1 MTPFSGTIV
10 FIPDAATVA
19 AKWAA
24 RSSAASQDY
33 VTGAQ
38 QTTKDPTA
46 LAIQAG
52 PRYLQ
57 RVQDA
62 FNSGKWANGLRR
74 AGKAGW
80 LDGVT
85 SKGAANYSTGV
96 QAAEQKYQ
104 TVIGQVLSYESAGL
118 STIASMANVT
128 AADRKNRMTF
138 WFDYMSRFQR
148 TA

>member
-1 MTPFSGTIV
+1 MTPFTGTIV

-38 QTTKDPTA
+38 NTTKDPTA

-74 AGKAGW
+74 AGKQGW
-80 LDGVT
+80 LDGVV
-85 SKGAANYSTGV
+85 SKGATNFATGV
-96 QAAEQKYQ
+96 SAAEPKYQ
-104 TVIGQVLSYESAGL
+104 AVMSQVLAYEANAQSQ
-118 STIASMANVT
+118 IASMPNVT
-128 AADRKNRMTF
+128 AADRKNRMNR
-138 WFDYMSRFQR
+138 WFDLMSAFQR
-148 TA
+148 TG

>member
-1 MTPFSGTIV
+1 MTPFQGTITM
-10 FIPDAATVA
+10 IPDAATAA
-19 AKWAA
+19 AKWARNA
-24 RSSAASQDY
+24 QAASQDY

-38 QTTKDPTA
+38 NTPVDPTA

-80 LDGVT
+80 LDGVVN
-85 SKGAANYSTGV
+85 KGAANYSNGIAQSETKF
-96 QAAEQKYQ
+96 ASR
-104 TVIGQVLSYESAGL
+104 IGAVLQYEAGGL
-118 STIASMANVT
+118 STLASMPNVT
-128 AADRKNRMTF
+128 AAARKTPMTF
-138 WFDYMSRFQR
+138 WFDYVSRFQG
-148 TA
+148 